1 MEKKGLSM
9 KGSQAVVLML
19 EQIGVEVVF
28 GLCGDTSLPLY
39 EDLWALKSG
48 VKHILTRDERSAS
61 FMADAYAR
69 FSGRVGVCEGPSGGG
84 ATYIMPGVA
93 EANQSSVPLV
103 CISSDIDVRDRGR
116 GTLTELDQDALF
128 SPITVWSKTPTHSQE
143 LPRVIREAFRQAS
156 SGRLGATHICLP
168 LSIQEADVADEDVYI
183 DPRYASYPAA
193 RTAPELGSVA
203 RAANQLLESKSPVL
217 VAGAGVMRSEAWSEL
232 KRLTELLGC
241 PVATSI
247 SGKGALA
254 ETHQYSLGVIG
265 SNGGLSYRHEFIK
278 SADLVF
284 YIGCHAGSVTTIK
297 WTLPADRSVKVI
309 QLDVDP
315 ARIGVNYQVGE
326 GIVSDAKLGLTAL
339 VEEIEDRLGG
349 GKADKTDP
357 DLIADKR
364 NEHMSAIEEFYSDA
378 QPITPERFV
387 NDLAKVLPANALV
400 ITDPG
405 TATPY
410 MAAYYRLPQAGRW
423 FVTPRAHGALGYS
436 LPAVVGA
443 HFARPEQ
450 TVVGIMGDGSFA
462 ISAGELETIV
472 RLNAPVVLIVLTNSC
487 FGWVK
492 AGQKALG
499 VHYFGVDFS
508 TTDHA
513 KVALAYG
520 IKAERVDDPA
530 DLNRVL
536 SRAIE
541 SQGPVLVDVV
551 VQPLQEANA
560 PVSKW
565 IA

>member
-1 MEKKGLSM
+1 MEL
-9 KGSQAVVLML
+9 
-19 EQIGVEVVF
+19 I
-28 GLCGDTSLPLY
+28 
-39 EDLWALKSG
+39 
-48 VKHILTRDERSAS
+48 
-61 FMADAYAR
+61 
-69 FSGRVGVCEGPSGGG
+69 
-84 ATYIMPGVA
+84 
-93 EANQSSVPLV
+93 
-103 CISSDIDVRDRGR
+103 
-116 GTLTELDQDALF
+116 
-128 SPITVWSKTPTHSQE
+128 
-143 LPRVIREAFRQAS
+143 
-156 SGRLGATHICLP
+156 
-168 LSIQEADVADEDVYI
+168 
-183 DPRYASYPAA
+183 
-193 RTAPELGSVA
+193 
-203 RAANQLLESKSPVL
+203 
-217 VAGAGVMRSEAWSEL
+217 
-232 KRLTELLGC
+232 GC

-247 SGKGALA
+247 SGKGAVA
-254 ETHQYSLGVIG
+254 ETHHYSLGVIG

-315 ARIGVNYQVGE
+315 AHIGINYHVAE
-326 GIVSDAKLGLTAL
+326 GIVADAKVGLTAL
-339 VEEIEDRLGG
+339 IEKIEDRLGG
-349 GKADKTDP
+349 GKADKIDP
-357 DLIADKR
+357 DLIAHKR
-364 NEHMSAIEEFYSDA
+364 NEHISAIEDFYSDA
-378 QPITPERFV
+378 RPITPERFV
-387 NDLAKVLPANALV
+387 SDLANVLPASALV

-423 FVTPRAHGALGYS
+423 FVTPRAHGALGYA

-450 TVVGIMGDGSFA
+450 KVVGIMGDGSFA
-462 ISAGELETIV
+462 ISAGELETIA

-499 VHYFGVDFS
+499 AHYFGVDFS

-520 IKAERVDDPA
+520 IKAERVVDPA

-536 SRAIE
+536 RGAFESR
-541 SQGPVLVDVV
+541 GPVLVDVV